1 VANGS
6 HNQHSKVR
14 ESPRDWRILR
24 FLKRAPRP
32 AKLVGELD
40 DGEEM
45 TVAVNSKPGN
55 AGAVLWLDAVAALH
69 PCVKITALDK
79 DGAILRVLPLDPNDP
94 ELEAEAQ
101 REESRAERN
110 TRGRVSVPIISVDVP
125 KLVDNIARNMKEAS
139 ISGATHQANAF
150 KEGFAAMTSVVNL
163 CLTILMRVDARLEQ
177 AEASAGTVVETPG
190 QPSMRDQMVMM
201 ALQKA
206 MGGGPVPAQG
216 ITLDPN
222 MIASIVAQF
231 QQQTPSSE
239 SNGHG

>member
-1 VANGS
+1 
-6 HNQHSKVR
+6 
-14 ESPRDWRILR
+14 
-24 FLKRAPRP
+24 
-32 AKLVGELD
+32 
-40 DGEEM
+40 
-45 TVAVNSKPGN
+45 VAVNSKPGN

-101 REESRAERN
+101 REESRAERH

-177 AEASAGTVVETPG
+177 AEASVGTVETPG
-190 QPSMRDQMVMM
+190 QPSVRDQMVMM

-216 ITLDPN
+216 ITIDPN
-222 MIASIVAQF
+222 TIAAIVAQF
-231 QQQTPSSE
+231 QQSPSSE
-239 SNGHG
+239 ANGHG